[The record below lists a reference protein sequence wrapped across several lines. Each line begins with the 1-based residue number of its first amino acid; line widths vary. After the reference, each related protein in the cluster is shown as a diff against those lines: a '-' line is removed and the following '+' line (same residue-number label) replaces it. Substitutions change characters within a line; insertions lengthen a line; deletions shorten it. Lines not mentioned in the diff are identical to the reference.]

1 MKNKLIIVIIAI
13 FFLSLSIISC
23 FGEIISDYMPTL
35 FEYNTVKENCPSE
48 KTICSKFE
56 NQEELNA
63 YLANNP
69 RKKFDAI
76 TLASYVVETTSNF
89 GLIAYLSPLIMI
101 LLVVFQIQDEIS
113 SGYIKNM
120 LTRTSYKKILKKYIL
135 VAAKTALL
143 IPLMYAFILLIA
155 SLITNFNFTEI
166 TTEMIP
172 MPELATFKYN
182 HFFTYSITLI
192 GGLYLLHFA
201 YSLIGIFMSFISKNK
216 VICTVLGY
224 IYFIVLDLISMVFGA
239 YVIRRLFRFEYG
251 SNNYFNLVGHYWFF
265 DDTTSPWISYLVV
278 IGVILINLLL
288 IYILAGRKEKA
299 INLYEKQ
306 VI

>member
-13 FFLSLSIISC
+13 SFLSLSIISC
-23 FGEIISDYMPTL
+23 FGQVISEYMPTL
-35 FEYNTVKENCPSE
+35 FEYNAVKENCPSKE
-48 KTICSKFE
+48 TICSKFE
-56 NQEELNA
+56 NQEELNV

-76 TLASYVVETTSNF
+76 TLASYVVETTNNF

-120 LTRTSYKKILKKYIL
+120 LTRTSYKKILRKYIL

-182 HFFTYSITLI
+182 HFFAYSITLI

-224 IYFIVLDLISMVFGA
+224 IYFIVLDLISMAFGA
-239 YVIRRLFRFEYG
+239 YIIRRLLGFEYG

-265 DDTTSPWISYLVV
+265 DDTASPWISYLVI

-299 INLYEKQ
+299 ISLYEKQ